1 MNGINNLTILLL
13 ITFSLI
19 TIKSYIILPFQEL
32 NTKKDDFKDVEELL
46 SELSYLKLYSN
57 FYLGKV
63 PTQIAFFYR
72 NDIDFLAMIKDEE
85 KYSLPFKNNY
95 NVKNSDSLNLN
106 SFDSFNQ
113 LNLNNNSFYPASE
126 TFHFLMTEG
135 EISSIYKE
143 KNFQNIDI
151 DANKYKLFSNINF
164 LLTTPEYPPIEKFL
178 GVIGLSYPNLD
189 YNKMNFIN
197 ELKEKS
203 IISSTIWSVDF
214 PDLEEDTLKKGNII
228 IGELPHIY
236 KPNYYK
242 EENYFKAKAQQSK
255 ETYIGWD
262 IKLESS
268 YIHAGDLKQK
278 QNSISTSCPYLQTI
292 SIEFGSYLMYAPK
305 KLFSQ
310 LKLIY
315 FDDLFDKRICDYKK
329 IKTYDDKVIV
339 VYCDKKKFEYK
350 YKSKFPSI
358 IFEVKEFGK
367 LELNYKD
374 VFTTKNDK
382 IYFMIAFLSKG
393 LENTIKMGQ
402 ILLYKYKFTF
412 DYDNKEIGYYQT
424 NLKTQKVV
432 QRIQRTFRKKIFLI
446 FIIFLIIIGG
456 LFYYYKKGY
465 IGNKKIPTFNQ
476 VNKIPLNEN
485 EGETPGIE
493 LKNEI

>member
-1 MNGINNLTILLL
+1 
-13 ITFSLI
+13 
-19 TIKSYIILPFQEL
+19 
-32 NTKKDDFKDVEELL
+32 
-46 SELSYLKLYSN
+46 
-57 FYLGKV
+57 
-63 PTQIAFFYR
+63 
-72 NDIDFLAMIKDEE
+72 
-85 KYSLPFKNNY
+85 
-95 NVKNSDSLNLN
+95 
-106 SFDSFNQ
+106 
-113 LNLNNNSFYPASE
+113 
-126 TFHFLMTEG
+126 
-135 EISSIYKE
+135 
-143 KNFQNIDI
+143 
-151 DANKYKLFSNINF
+151 
-164 LLTTPEYPPIEKFL
+164 
-178 GVIGLSYPNLD
+178 
-189 YNKMNFIN
+189 
-197 ELKEKS
+197 
-203 IISSTIWSVDF
+203 
-214 PDLEEDTLKKGNII
+214 
-228 IGELPHIY
+228 
-236 KPNYYK
+236 
-242 EENYFKAKAQQSK
+242 
-255 ETYIGWD
+255 
-262 IKLESS
+262 
-268 YIHAGDLKQK
+268 
-278 QNSISTSCPYLQTI
+278 
-292 SIEFGSYLMYAPK
+292 MYAPK

-374 VFTTKNDK
+374 VFITKNDK

-465 IGNKKIPTFNQ
+465 IRNKKIPNFNP
-476 VNKIPLNEN
+476 VNTIPLYEN